1 MVRFLNA
8 PQTQIPTMEDPT
20 WGALSRLA
28 GKIGGRMV
36 ENQQLREKSAR
47 ENTEQIQKFMQT
59 YIGAGFTPEESLTMA
74 QQMTGKYK
82 EPNISRDPW
91 TQLGGITVP
100 NPINI
105 GQNVWEQLAT
115 PKWQAPDY
123 SQVKMPKLRKQMTYA
138 ELGEQSPYPNLT
150 PEEAR
155 DRAAIEKD
163 IATAKYYTKR
173 ETPGS
178 KEEKFASPIWKAAEK
193 ILYGDNGIGG
203 LLAEDPVYRQMQ
215 IENPSSAYIY
225 ALNKT
230 EEQYQRLLQL
240 GKGRVQPESMPTTNN
255 ENIFQ
260 RLMNAFRG
268 GAQPMPEMPMQ
279 PPSSGGT
286 MLEGSVIKNKAGQQ
300 FIKRGGQ
307 WQPIK

>member
-36 ENQQLREKSAR
+36 ENQQLREKSSR

-82 EPNISRDPW
+82 EPDTSRDPW

-123 SQVKMPKLRKQMTYA
+123 SQMKMPKLRKQMTYA

-150 PEEAR
+150 PEEAK

-178 KEEKFASPIWKAAEK
+178 KEDKFASPIWKAAEK
-193 ILYGDNGIGG
+193 IIYGDDKTQTSG
-203 LLAEDPVYRQMQ
+203 LLAEDPVYRQLQ
-215 IENPSSAYIY
+215 AENPEAAYIY

-240 GKGRVQPESMPTTNN
+240 GKGNVAAGSIPMPTNTQKPA
-255 ENIFQ
+255 EKVGIWQ
-260 RLMNAFRG
+260 RLAG
-268 GAQPMPEMPMQ
+268 WL
-279 PPSSGGT
+279 SGGQIPAAQT
-286 MLEGSVIKNKAGQQ
+286 QKQITGTDPKSGKKVVLVNGK
-300 FIKRGGQ
+300 
-307 WQPIK
+307 WQPIR